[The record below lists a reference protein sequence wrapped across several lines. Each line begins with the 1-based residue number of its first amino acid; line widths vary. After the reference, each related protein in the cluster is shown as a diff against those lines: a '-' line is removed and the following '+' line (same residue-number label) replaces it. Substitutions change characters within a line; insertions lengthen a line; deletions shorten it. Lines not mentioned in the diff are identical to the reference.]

1 MLRSLF
7 TLLAIVA
14 AMATADHITGGYGPT
29 KSRVSLDAKTD
40 FFAAVGDDAHYAPET
55 NGVRVCATTFVSV
68 SQQVVAGI
76 NYKFRVKGCAV
87 DRAAN
92 AVQDCA
98 CPTDAPRQTYEI
110 SIFVQGWTDTYAV
123 NSITNVTDAK
133 ADL

>member
-1 MLRSLF
+1 MQLL
-7 TLLAIVA
+7 TLLAVA
-14 AMATADHITGGYGPT
+14 AMATADHITGGYSPT

-40 FFAAVGDDAHYAPET
+40 FFTAVGNDANYAPAT
-55 NGVRVCATTFVSV
+55 NGVRICATKFVSV

-92 AVQDCA
+92 AVKDCV
-98 CPTDAPRQTYEI
+98 CPKDAPRQTYDI
-110 SIFVQGWTDTYAV
+110 SIYVQGWTDTYTV